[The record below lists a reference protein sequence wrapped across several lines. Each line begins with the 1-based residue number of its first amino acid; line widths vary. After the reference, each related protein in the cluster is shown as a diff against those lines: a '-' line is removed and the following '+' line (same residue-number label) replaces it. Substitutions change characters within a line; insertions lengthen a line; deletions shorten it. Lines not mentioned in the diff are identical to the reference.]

1 VDGWWELQCIHE
13 RNLLFFAGCI
23 HERNLVFLKKKYSHL
38 AMHAMVI
45 NFETLLF
52 SKKTLRRFY
61 SQKKKNFETLLIARL
76 YLEDRKQCIVFLIS
90 KLDRCRLVYASW
102 NCR

>member
-1 VDGWWELQCIHE
+1 MECGVRCEEGRQRRTTVDGWWELQCIHE

-52 SKKTLRRFY
+52 SKK
-61 SQKKKNFETLLIARL
+61 
-76 YLEDRKQCIVFLIS
+76 
-90 KLDRCRLVYASW
+90 KL
-102 NCR
+102 